1 MGPDPS
7 LERTSAALSLAVYGI
22 YLPANGLGLLLTPSV
37 PFALLGVPFIEDP
50 WVRVL
55 GLVAGEIGFYFV
67 YAARAGLSGFYRAT
81 VYARGT
87 AALVFLVLVTLK
99 LGPVQLLLFAAVD
112 LLSAI
117 WTHFAL
123 RSARAA

>member
-1 MGPDPS
+1 
-7 LERTSAALSLAVYGI
+7 LNAAALSLAVYGV
-22 YLPANGLGLLLTPSV
+22 YLLANGLGLLLAPSV
-37 PFALLGVPFIEDP
+37 PFALLGVPFTEDP

-67 YAARAGLSGFYRAT
+67 YAARADLSSFYRAT

-87 AALVFLVLVTLK
+87 AALVFLVLVALK